1 MTEHV
6 PQPQPDIF
14 TEARGY
20 DNFDDWLTQ
29 ITDERLQQIVDVIRQ
44 VDTQEMKDKETL
56 NNLIGVAMHFKGNEP
71 MTVSEITK
79 ALQVLTTQVV
89 VEAYVR
95 NDVIIKQGV
104 YSMTPDGTN
113 ALFTITD
120 KGKELYGNGGKT

>member
-1 MTEHV
+1 MTEYA
-6 PQPQPDIF
+6 PQPQPDMF

-29 ITDERLQQIVDVIRQ
+29 IPDERLQQIVDAIRRL
-44 VDTQEMKDKETL
+44 DTQEMKDEETL
-56 NNLIGVAMHFKGNEP
+56 NNLIGVAMHFKGSEP
-71 MTVSEITK
+71 VTVPEITK
-79 ALQVLTTQVV
+79 ALQVLTMQVV

>member
-1 MTEHV
+1 MTEQV
-6 PQPQPDIF
+6 PRPQPDLF
-14 TEARGY
+14 TEARSY

-44 VDTQEMKDKETL
+44 VDNQELKDEETL
-56 NNLIGVAMHFKGNEP
+56 NNLIAVAMHFRGNEP
-71 MTVSEITK
+71 MTVPEITK
-79 ALQVLTTQVV
+79 ALQTLTTQVV

-120 KGKELYGNGGKT
+120 KGNELYGNGGKT